1 MFGFSI
7 MQWEYP
13 MGKRSQNV
21 FWLNV
26 KKVLMACC
34 DQVTIIMMKMSYLF
48 TMENALEDKTATLQM
63 QMELL
68 FWDVNLILKKWPHLY
83 VTVPPEM
90 SWIDTWSQYRVRQFL
105 ICRSKILIFGF
116 HQNCVLQAFFC
127 SKTLLLMVKYDI
139 LCQIQAFW
147 IVTALILLYAK
158 QIFSAQFH
166 RVGLSTIARLNYQ

>member
-1 MFGFSI
+1 
-7 MQWEYP
+7 

-68 FWDVNLILKKWPHLY
+68 F
-83 VTVPPEM
+83 
-90 SWIDTWSQYRVRQFL
+90 
-105 ICRSKILIFGF
+105 
-116 HQNCVLQAFFC
+116 
-127 SKTLLLMVKYDI
+127 
-139 LCQIQAFW
+139 
-147 IVTALILLYAK
+147 
-158 QIFSAQFH
+158 
-166 RVGLSTIARLNYQ
+166 